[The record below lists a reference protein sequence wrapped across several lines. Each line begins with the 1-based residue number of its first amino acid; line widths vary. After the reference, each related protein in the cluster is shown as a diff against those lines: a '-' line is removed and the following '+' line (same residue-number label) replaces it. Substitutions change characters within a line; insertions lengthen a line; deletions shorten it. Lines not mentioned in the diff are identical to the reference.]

1 MGNMNVIKSIFLQFI
16 PDNWQKV
23 SEIVLKNSEEKTGNF
38 VTVSLLYK

>member
-1 MGNMNVIKSIFLQFI
+1 MNIIKSIFLQFI